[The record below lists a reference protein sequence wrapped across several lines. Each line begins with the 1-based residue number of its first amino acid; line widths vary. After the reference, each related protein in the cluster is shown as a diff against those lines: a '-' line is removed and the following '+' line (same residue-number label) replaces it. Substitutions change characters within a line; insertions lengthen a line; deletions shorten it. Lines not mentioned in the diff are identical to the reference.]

1 MAEVALGRAMSSVQ
15 LYNFCKCVFS
25 FGVPV
30 SILSLVRPSYVR
42 LLTRYLP
49 PLLPLPLPPYL
60 RLARPQFYL
69 VSWTDLPAW
78 EEGGS
83 GSFTASYVAQ
93 GVIVTVLGLAMIALL
108 IPFGRRI
115 RAKQGLPVL

>member
-1 MAEVALGRAMSSVQ
+1 MSSVQ

-25 FGVPV
+25 FGVP
-30 SILSLVRPSYVR
+30 
-42 LLTRYLP
+42 
-49 PLLPLPLPPYL
+49 
-60 RLARPQFYL
+60 FYL

-83 GSFTASYVAQ
+83 GSFTASYIAQ
-93 GVIVTVLGLAMIALL
+93 AVIVTVLGLAMVALL
-108 IPFGRRI
+108 IPMGKKI